1 MPRYSEKEKLII
13 DTARKRFA
21 HYGFS
26 KTTMDEIATDIEMGK
41 ASLYYYFPTKEKLFQ
56 AVIQLELSE
65 FAQVIE
71 NDIKKKISASKKLL
85 EYVNKRLSYS
95 IRILNLGFLSVH
107 TVMNDKSVYGKVFQD
122 FEKREIILIN
132 KIIKEGIKNGEFNK
146 NISRSTREVFL
157 HILQGLRLR
166 MLKQIKNNVYS
177 DIMIKTLQKE
187 MIIAAKI
194 FIKGIS
200 K

>member
-1 MPRYSEKEKLII
+1 MPGYSEKEKLII

-71 NDIKKKISASKKLL
+71 NGIKKKISASKKLL
-85 EYVNKRLSYS
+85 QYVNKRLSYS
-95 IRILNLGFLSVH
+95 LRILNLGVLSVH
-107 TVMNDKSVYGKVFQD
+107 TVMNNKSVYGKVFLD

-146 NISRSTREVFL
+146 NISRSTIEVFL

-166 MLKQIKNNVYS
+166 MLKRIKNNEYS